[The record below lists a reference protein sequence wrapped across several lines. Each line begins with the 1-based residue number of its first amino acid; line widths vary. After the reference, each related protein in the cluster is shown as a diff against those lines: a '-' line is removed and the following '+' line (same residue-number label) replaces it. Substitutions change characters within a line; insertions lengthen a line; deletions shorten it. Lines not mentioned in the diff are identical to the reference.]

1 MEDLGGATRP
11 FGTMLLN
18 YSNSGNNDFHH
29 EDRLPN
35 GLVAPPQAECHYSLA
50 VTADQ
55 RRWRA
60 RAVLTCAVVAV
71 AGAVAGCVPGSG
83 GGPTTPAASP
93 RPSASPPR
101 TDAPSG
107 AATSHGPPAADA
119 TTAAP
124 GTPGAAASCVN
135 RVYGRMTEAQQ
146 VGQLFLVGLPADVAS
161 PATTAALQTYH
172 FGSLLLAPSSAGVA
186 ALAGATARLRSL
198 ATSSVTGGAGFY
210 IAANQEG
217 GQVQHLTGPGFSRMP
232 SALTQGSWPT
242 STLRAAAAGWGREL
256 SAAGVNL
263 NLAPVMDVV
272 PAGSASTNAPI
283 GALDR
288 QFGSDPV
295 SSGTHGAAFI
305 AGMASAGVATTA
317 KHFPGL
323 GRVRGN
329 TDFTAGVVDSVTTP
343 TDPYLQSFRIA
354 VRAGVPFVMVA
365 LATYTRIDPTQLAVF
380 SPVVMQLLRSGLGF
394 GGVIIS
400 DDLGVAAA
408 VASVPAGDR
417 AVSFLNAGGDMITSQ
432 SLPVAETMASAVL
445 ARTAADA
452 AFRAVVGAAVWRI
465 LAAKQA
471 YGLLPC

>member
-1 MEDLGGATRP
+1 MEGLGGAARP
-11 FGTMLLN
+11 FGIMLLN
-18 YSNSGNNDFHH
+18 YFNSGNNDF
-29 EDRLPN
+29 R
-35 GLVAPPQAECHYSLA
+35 AECHYSLA
-50 VTADQ
+50 VTADR

-60 RAVLTCAVVAV
+60 RAVVTCAVVA
-71 AGAVAGCVPGSG
+71 AVCAAMAGCEPHSG
-83 GGPTTPAASP
+83 GPAAAPAASP
-93 RPSASPPR
+93 RPSASPPSAE
-101 TDAPSG
+101 TPSG
-107 AATSHGPPAADA
+107 AATSHGPPAAD
-119 TTAAP
+119 TTTDAQ
-124 GTPGAAASCVN
+124 ASCVN
-135 RVYGRMTEAQQ
+135 RVYERMSEAQR

-161 PATTAALQTYH
+161 PATAAAVQAYH
-172 FGSLLLAPSSAGVA
+172 FGSLLLGPSSAGVA
-186 ALAGATARLRSL
+186 ALAGATAQMQSL
-198 ATSSVTGGAGFY
+198 ATSSATGGARFY

-217 GQVQHLTGPGFSRMP
+217 GQVQPLTGPGFSRMP
-232 SALTQGSWPT
+232 SALTQGSWAA

-256 SAAGVNL
+256 RAAGVNL

-272 PAGSASTNAPI
+272 PAGTASSNAPI

-295 SSGTHGAAFI
+295 SNGTHGAAFI

-343 TDPYLQSFRIA
+343 TDPYLRSFRIA
-354 VRAGVPFVMVA
+354 VTAGVPFVMVA

-394 GGVIIS
+394 SGVIIS

-408 VASVPAGDR
+408 VASVPAGER

-445 ARTAADA
+445 ARTAADST
-452 AFRAVVGAAVWRI
+452 FRAVVGAAAWRI